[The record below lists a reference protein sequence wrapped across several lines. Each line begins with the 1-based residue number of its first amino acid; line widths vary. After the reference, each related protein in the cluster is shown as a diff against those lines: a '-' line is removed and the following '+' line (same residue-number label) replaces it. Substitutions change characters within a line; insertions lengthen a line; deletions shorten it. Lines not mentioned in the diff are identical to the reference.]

1 MFLIN
6 DKQTERHGKIRA
18 YLRKEPV
25 IAVILAATDFEWT
38 TRRTILALG
47 SSPTKAINDRFKKEK
62 RSGPKAW
69 QKYWKEEVKPRFHGD
84 LAAVTPTWQAV
95 VEQAYPLRN
104 KLVHGAGC
112 RATGAYASSA
122 VDALLAA
129 SKSVSEYAEKH
140 GGPIY
145 GRMIRR
151 LIRRV

>member
-38 TRRTILALG
+38 TRRAILALG
-47 SSPTKAINDRFKKEK
+47 SSPTKAISDRFKKEK
-62 RSGPKAW
+62 RSGPTAW

-84 LAAVTPTWQAV
+84 LADIAPTWQSV
-95 VEQAYPLRN
+95 VKQAYPLRN
-104 KLVHGAGC
+104 KLVHGAEG
-112 RATGAYASSA
+112 RVTGPYASSA

-129 SKSVSEYAEKH
+129 STSVSEYAEKH
-140 GGPIY
+140 GEPVY
-145 GRMIRR
+145 GRKIRR
-151 LIRRV
+151 LKRRP